1 MNMKKVFLTLFV
13 VLAVLASGCKGKK
26 FSWFGKGNQQEAYVK
41 QLESKM
47 QSDSASHA
55 EELQRMKDESQL
67 TIDSLKTNCGKPK
80 TGERFSYYVITGA
93 FMEQGNA
100 DRYKEKMDKMG
111 YTSEI
116 VEGPFG
122 YHMVSVSGSNDL
134 NEAVSVMNTM
144 RNSVT
149 ENAWVYVVK

>member
-1 MNMKKVFLTLFV
+1 MNMKKVLITIFV
-13 VLAVLASGCKGKK
+13 VLAVLAVGCKGKN
-26 FSWFGKGNQQEAYVK
+26 SWFGKGKQQEAYIK

-47 QSDSASHA
+47 QSDSATKA
-55 EELQRMKDESQL
+55 EELQRIKDESQL
-67 TIDSLKTNCGKPK
+67 VIDSLKTNCGKTAK

-100 DRYKEKMDKMG
+100 DRYKAKMDQMG

-116 VEGPFG
+116 VEGPYG